1 MALVPLRS
9 PVADTPRALSR
20 PAAWLACAAVLSA
33 NLASADDEA
42 LGPAAAEPPPFL
54 NARQPMPADFVARKK
69 DGWYVTGFPA
79 IGGDSEYG
87 LSGGVQ
93 AQIYDNGARD
103 SGFFPWTPYRKKIA
117 AGATVAT
124 EGRQQAFVLM
134 DVPSVLDTPWRLRF
148 YGGYVHDERAPYFG
162 VGTDTLGPLMYPGS
176 SQTYARYRDY
186 TDALDQTVNGQ
197 TWSHYIRYD
206 RRQWLG
212 SVNVEYSLLGGR
224 LRPMLAFQL
233 AHVDMEDYTG
243 QEFSGAIEQ
252 PTKLYEDYTS
262 GRITGWGGGWDNSM
276 RFGLAYDTR
285 DYEPDPTRGWL
296 AQFLVAGY
304 VPALGAS
311 AAYGHV
317 TAQVSGWR
325 PLLPETPGRL
335 VLAGNAGYSFKFGVT
350 PFYSM
355 PGLAVPGNEVRH
367 GLGGFYTLRG
377 YNSDRFTGK
386 VAAYATGEL
395 RWAFAEARFWKQHL
409 KFAIAPFVDTGR
421 VFNNAGDFSFDGWK
435 ISGGAGLRLAWNL
448 ATIISVDVGISGE
461 NTMIYAE
468 IGHAF

>member
-1 MALVPLRS
+1 
-9 PVADTPRALSR
+9 
-20 PAAWLACAAVLSA
+20 LAGQAQ
-33 NLASADDEA
+33 EA
-42 LGPAAAEPPPFL
+42 GGPAAAEPPPFL
-54 NARQPMPADFVARKK
+54 SARAPMPPEFLARKK

-87 LSGGVQ
+87 LSAGVQ

-103 SGFFPWTPYRKKIA
+103 SAFFPWTPYRKKISV
-117 AGATVAT
+117 GATVAT

-134 DVPSVLDTPWRLRF
+134 DIPTVRDSPWRLRF
-148 YGGYVHDERAPYFG
+148 YGGYTHDERAPYFG
-162 VGTDTLGPLMYPGS
+162 VGTATLGPLTYPGS
-176 SQTYARYRDY
+176 TANYARYPDY
-186 TDALDQTVNGQ
+186 VDALDQTVNSQ

-233 AHVDMEDYTG
+233 GHVEVEDYTG
-243 QEFSGAIEQ
+243 QDFSGATEQ
-252 PTKLYEDYTS
+252 PTKLLEDYTA
-262 GRITGWGGGWDNSM
+262 GHITGIEGGWDNSM

-285 DYEPDPTRGWL
+285 DYEPDPTRGVL

-311 AAYGHV
+311 QSYGHV
-317 TAQVSGWR
+317 TAQASAWH
-325 PLLPETPGRL
+325 PLLPKTPGRL
-335 VLAGNAGYSFKFGVT
+335 VLAGNVGYSFKFGDA
-350 PFYSM
+350 PFYSL
-355 PGLAVPGNEVRH
+355 PVLALPGNEVRH

-386 VAAYATGEL
+386 VAAYASGEL
-395 RWAFAEARFWKQHL
+395 RWTFAEARFWKQHL
-409 KFAIAPFVDTGR
+409 KFALAPFVDTGR
-421 VFNNAGDFSFDGWK
+421 VFNGAGDFSLNDWK
-435 ISGGAGLRLAWNL
+435 VSGGAGLRLAWNL
-448 ATIISVDVGISGE
+448 ATIISVDVGVSGE

-468 IGHAF
+468 VGHAF